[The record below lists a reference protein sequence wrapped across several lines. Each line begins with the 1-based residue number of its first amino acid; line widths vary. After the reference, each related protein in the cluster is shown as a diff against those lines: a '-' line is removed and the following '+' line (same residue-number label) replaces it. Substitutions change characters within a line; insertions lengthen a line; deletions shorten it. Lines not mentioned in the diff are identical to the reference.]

1 MRLRQP
7 VTCHISACCVG
18 CRVRITDHPQ
28 GAGETGDIRLGF
40 DSRVRLAGAVGGCG
54 GCGWRVRLAGAAGMP
69 WLEDRFRRWPVAVP
83 GVGRDPG
90 IARYCRRSSRKSAKR
105 PQPSAFRGRS
115 FAAQPVFGLSAGYD
129 DVSDADRPALDPV
142 MRQVVGGRGVD
153 AEAASAGRMG
163 RFETG
168 VSAAADNRG
177 APADVS
183 GQWIDRGIDRAHAAM
198 APEWITPE
206 TWTVRSARPMARRP
220 MALRE
225 APPGTGISAACA
237 VPCSSLTG
245 LAASNAVH
253 CASAM
258 FTALM
263 AGKMCSSRCW
273 RDMRIVS

>member
-1 MRLRQP
+1 MPVFCPLSPRSPDNVTFSRLRQP

-18 CRVRITDHPQ
+18 CRGRITDHPQ

-40 DSRVRLAGAVGGCG
+40 DSR
-54 GCGWRVRLAGAAGMP
+54 GWLAGAAGIP

-90 IARYCRRSSRKSAKR
+90 IARYCRRSSRRYANR
-105 PQPSAFRGRS
+105 PHSVVGLLR
-115 FAAQPVFGLSAGYD
+115 QPVFGRSAGYD
-129 DVSDADRPALDPV
+129 DVNDADRPALDPL

-168 VSAAADNRG
+168 VSEAADNRG

-198 APEWITPE
+198 APEWITPDMDGSVGPRHGAQE
-206 TWTVRSARPMARRP
+206 GTAWNVHFGCMCHHPFVRP
-220 MALRE
+220 
-225 APPGTGISAACA
+225 
-237 VPCSSLTG
+237 
-245 LAASNAVH
+245 
-253 CASAM
+253 
-258 FTALM
+258 
-263 AGKMCSSRCW
+263 
-273 RDMRIVS
+273 